1 MAERFRPPPHAAPD
15 TLVDKIIYAARLVV
29 DFQFSTIHRHMRR
42 FLPTLSGRVVD
53 IGAGGSPF
61 RHLLRADATEY
72 VGLDIHDAERFGY
85 ANANILRFD
94 GTHIPFATESVDHFV
109 CTEVLEH
116 VEDPVPLLREMH
128 RILRSGGRGVIT
140 VPWSARYHYIPHDFH
155 RFTPSRLTSML
166 SMFSAVSIEP
176 RGTDLT
182 TIVSKL
188 VVAYARLLTPR
199 RRAALLGTLAPAIL
213 LAPLLGLLIIW
224 GHLSVLLKLG
234 STDDP
239 LGYSMWVQKHE

>member
-1 MAERFRPPPHAAPD
+1 M
-15 TLVDKIIYAARLVV
+15 
-29 DFQFSTIHRHMRR
+29 S
-42 FLPTLSGRVVD
+42 
-53 IGAGGSPF
+53 
-61 RHLLRADATEY
+61 
-72 VGLDIHDAERFGY
+72 
-85 ANANILRFD
+85 
-94 GTHIPFATESVDHFV
+94 
-109 CTEVLEH
+109 
-116 VEDPVPLLREMH
+116 
-128 RILRSGGRGVIT
+128 
-140 VPWSARYHYIPHDFH
+140 
-155 RFTPSRLTSML
+155 